1 MRTRFL
7 IAALLVLALA
17 PLARAD
23 GLPIADASA
32 PAIVGGGDVGGRLV
46 ALPTERGTVVARI
59 GSSVYASRLLDGRY
73 TVPVVALDHT
83 ASGLSTDGSTL
94 VFINP
99 RRTFPRA
106 RTSFVVLNAK
116 SLRVRSHLVLQ
127 GDFSFDALSPD
138 GTRLFL
144 IHYLSRRDP
153 TRYEV
158 RALDVPSGKLLP
170 TPIVDKS
177 EPDERMAG
185 LPITRQTTADG
196 RWAYTLYDGA
206 GKEPFVHALDTVNGV
221 AHCIDLEM
229 LAGRQDLYDLRLGLG
244 PGDAGLAVLDGAEK
258 LTVIDTSDFE
268 PVAAKTVAP
277 HTAETSSGSGWRLVV
292 LSAVGAFLVA
302 GAACVLWLRRRGRSS
317 AVLDRVGAVVP
328 ASPTT
333 NDVRARRS
341 APGRRF

>member
-7 IAALLVLALA
+7 IAAFFVLALT
-17 PLARAD
+17 PLAHAD
-23 GLPIADASA
+23 GLPIADAGS
-32 PAIVGGGDVGGRLV
+32 PAIVGGDDVGGRLV

-59 GSSVYASRLLDGRY
+59 GETVYMSRLLDGRY
-73 TVPVVALDHT
+73 TVPVVALDRT
-83 ASGLSTDGSTL
+83 ASGHSTDGSTL
-94 VFINP
+94 VLINP

-116 SLRVRSHLVLQ
+116 NLRVQSYTVLQ

-185 LPITRQTTADG
+185 FPITRQTTADG

-221 AHCIDLEM
+221 AHCIDLEL

-244 PGDAGLAVLDGAEK
+244 PGDSGLAVLDGAEK

-277 HTAETSSGSGWRLVV
+277 DAADASSSGWRLV
-292 LSAVGAFLVA
+292 LSALGAFLVA
-302 GAACVLWLRRRGRSS
+302 GAAFVLWWRRR
-317 AVLDRVGAVVP
+317 P
-328 ASPTT
+328 AT
-333 NDVRARRS
+333 NDARARRS
-341 APGRRF
+341 APGRRFSLRA

>member
-7 IAALLVLALA
+7 IATPFVLVLALA

-32 PAIVGGGDVGGRLV
+32 PAMIGGDGRDARYV

-73 TVPVVALDHT
+73 TVPVIALDHT
-83 ASGLSTDGSTL
+83 SAGLSTDGKTL
-94 VFINP
+94 VLINP

-116 SLRVRSHLVLQ
+116 NLHVRRHIVLQ

-138 GTRLFL
+138 GTRMFV

-153 TRYEV
+153 TPYEV

-185 LPITRQTTADG
+185 LPITRETTADG

-206 GKEPFVHALDTVNGV
+206 GKEPFVHALDTVDGV

-229 LAGRQDLYDLRLGLG
+229 LAGRQDLYDLRLDLG
-244 PGDAGLAVLDGAEK
+244 SGDRGLAVVDGTEE

-268 PVAAKTVAP
+268 PVNAKAVVPEAAP
-277 HTAETSSGSGWRLVV
+277 AEKSSSTRWPLALLAVVVMLV
-292 LSAVGAFLVA
+292 AVG
-302 GAACVLWLRRRGRSS
+302 GVLALRGRSY
-317 AVLDRVGAVVP
+317 GW
-328 ASPTT
+328 
-333 NDVRARRS
+333 RS
-341 APGRRF
+341 SEPSRP